1 MTVTM
6 RLASVDDAA
15 EILAIYAP
23 YCAST
28 NVTFEVI
35 PPTVE
40 QMRERITRIA
50 DEYPWLVAEI
60 DGRVAGYVYA
70 SRFRERAAYR
80 WTAEVAAY
88 VAPTAQRRGLGRAL
102 YVTLMSILRLQGFF
116 KVIAGI
122 TVPNVASIGLHESV
136 GFTKAGVF
144 PAVGHKDGQWLD
156 VGWWELSLQPEIANP
171 PDPQPIRV
179 LRDSP
184 ALATALQEGQAQAN
198 RRMSGVRGR

>member
-1 MTVTM
+1 MSVTM

-35 PPTVE
+35 PPTIE
-40 QMRERITRIA
+40 QMRERIARIT

-60 DGRVAGYVYA
+60 DGQVAGYVYA

-80 WTAEVAAY
+80 WTAEVASY
-88 VAPTAQRRGLGRAL
+88 VSPAVQRRGLGRAL
-102 YVTLMSILRLQGFF
+102 YSTLISILRLQGFF
-116 KVIAGI
+116 KAIAGI
-122 TVPNVASIGLHESV
+122 TVPNLPSIGLHESV

-156 VGWWELSLQPEIANP
+156 VGWWELSLQPEISNP
-171 PDPQPIRV
+171 PDPKPIRL
-179 LRDSP
+179 LRDSA
-184 ALATALQEGQAQAN
+184 ALISALKEGQKLAN
-198 RRMSGVRGR
+198 RRLSGTRAR

>member
-1 MTVTM
+1 MSVTL

-28 NVTFEVI
+28 NVTFEVT
-35 PPTVE
+35 PPTLE
-40 QMRERITRIA
+40 QMRERIARIT

-60 DGRVAGYVYA
+60 DGQVAGYVYA

-80 WTAEVAAY
+80 WTAEVASY
-88 VAPTAQRRGLGRAL
+88 VSPAVQRRGLGRAL
-102 YVTLMSILRLQGFF
+102 YSTLISILRLQGFF
-116 KVIAGI
+116 KAIAGI
-122 TVPNVASIGLHESV
+122 TVPNLPSIGLHESV

-156 VGWWELSLQPEIANP
+156 VGWWELSLQPEISNP
-171 PDPQPIRV
+171 PDPKPIRL
-179 LRDSP
+179 LRDSA
-184 ALATALQEGQAQAN
+184 ALISALMEGQKLAN
-198 RRMSGVRGR
+198 RRLSGTRAH

>member
-1 MTVTM
+1 MSVTL

-35 PPTVE
+35 PPTLE
-40 QMRERITRIA
+40 QMRDRIARIT

-88 VAPTAQRRGLGRAL
+88 VAPSVQRRGLGRAL
-102 YVTLMSILRLQGFF
+102 YSTLISILRLQGFF

-122 TVPNVASIGLHESV
+122 TVPNLPSIGLHESV

-156 VGWWELSLQPEIANP
+156 VGWWELSLQPEITNP
-171 PDPQPIRV
+171 PDPKPIR
-179 LRDSP
+179 LLQDSP
-184 ALATALQEGQAQAN
+184 ALATALKDGQALAN
-198 RRMSGVRGR
+198 RSLNGSQAC

>member
-1 MTVTM
+1 MSVTL

-35 PPTVE
+35 PPTLD
-40 QMRERITRIA
+40 QMRERIARIT
-50 DEYPWLVAEI
+50 DEYPWLVAVI
-60 DGRVAGYVYA
+60 DGHVAGYVYA

-88 VAPTAQRRGLGRAL
+88 VAPSVQRRGLGRAL
-102 YVTLMSILRLQGFF
+102 YTTLIAILRLQGFF
-116 KVIAGI
+116 KLIAGI
-122 TVPNVASIGLHESV
+122 TVPNIPSIGLHESV

-144 PAVGHKDGQWLD
+144 PAVGHKDGKWLD
-156 VGWWELSLQPEIANP
+156 VGWWELPLQPEITNP
-171 PDPQPIRV
+171 PDPKPIR
-179 LRDSP
+179 LLYESP
-184 ALATALQEGQAQAN
+184 ALTTALKEGQAKAN
-198 RRMSGVRGR
+198 RGLIEPGSC

>member
-1 MTVTM
+1 M

-35 PPTVE
+35 PPTLE
-40 QMRERITRIA
+40 QMRERIARIT

-88 VAPTAQRRGLGRAL
+88 VATNVQRRGLGRAL
-102 YVTLMSILRLQGFF
+102 YTTLISILRLQGFF
-116 KVIAGI
+116 KAIAGI
-122 TVPNVASIGLHESV
+122 TVPNLPSIGLHESV

-156 VGWWELSLQPEIANP
+156 VGWWELSLRPEISNP
-171 PDPQPIRV
+171 PDPQPIRL

-184 ALATALQEGQAQAN
+184 ALASALKEGQELAN
-198 RRMSGVRGR
+198 TQLIGTHVR